1 MVVSA
6 RKLGSLIFLAV
17 LLVVIGYVI
26 LHVKEHERYDVYIVF
41 TFYLNIGIFLIH
53 ILKEVSKRSFSFCLF
68 FDMFALFF
76 FGFAALLQFFTNQ
89 FIWRLQA
96 ESAEVLIC
104 NLIIFLWAVF
114 FYS

>member
-53 ILKEVSKRSFSFCLF
+53 ILKQGS
-68 FDMFALFF
+68 
-76 FGFAALLQFFTNQ
+76 
-89 FIWRLQA
+89 
-96 ESAEVLIC
+96 
-104 NLIIFLWAVF
+104 
-114 FYS
+114 

>member
-41 TFYLNIGIFLIH
+41 TFYLNIVIFLIH
-53 ILKEVSKRSFSFCLF
+53 ILK
-68 FDMFALFF
+68 
-76 FGFAALLQFFTNQ
+76 
-89 FIWRLQA
+89 
-96 ESAEVLIC
+96 
-104 NLIIFLWAVF
+104 
-114 FYS
+114 